1 MGFRLYFAGADRLHD
16 PLPPESNCGFL
27 NSYAVGPKGLSKF
40 LENTKNQKVFVD
52 SGAYSVNNSGATV
65 NIDEYIDFIN
75 SHDEPLV
82 WAQLDVIPKKP
93 KAAKDILDATNG
105 TWENYLYMME
115 KLTPQNRKKLLPVY
129 HFGEPYSALLRILN
143 TEVYGSLPTYIALG
157 GGYGGNVNN
166 LMRYYTNMFDIIK
179 HSKNPNVKV
188 HAFGMT
194 RFDYLDK
201 FPFYSADST
210 TWLMTSI
217 NGKIHCYKSGKTI
230 VVSDRQATNAKDH
243 INHFH
248 PEKRQLILDEIEKYG
263 NGVTLEELSTDYNAR
278 LRYNRNF
285 FQWWADRYE
294 YKPVKN
300 IPIPKKL
307 F

>member
-1 MGFRLYFAGADRLHD
+1 M
-16 PLPPESNCGFL
+16 

-129 HFGEPYSALLRILN
+129 HFVLPYSALLRILN
-143 TEVYGSLPTYIALG
+143 TEV
-157 GGYGGNVNN
+157 
-166 LMRYYTNMFDIIK
+166 
-179 HSKNPNVKV
+179 
-188 HAFGMT
+188 
-194 RFDYLDK
+194 
-201 FPFYSADST
+201 
-210 TWLMTSI
+210 
-217 NGKIHCYKSGKTI
+217 
-230 VVSDRQATNAKDH
+230 
-243 INHFH
+243 
-248 PEKRQLILDEIEKYG
+248 
-263 NGVTLEELSTDYNAR
+263 
-278 LRYNRNF
+278 
-285 FQWWADRYE
+285 
-294 YKPVKN
+294 
-300 IPIPKKL
+300 
-307 F
+307 